1 MNVRVLA
8 GACLGLALLAGPA
21 CSSDGGDDHYTQRPV
36 AQGRPEINISASN
49 KEIAVGDTTT
59 LTVNSRNTLG
69 HSADVEWTTTG
80 GKLNTEENGR
90 IARITF
96 PAPGVYTVTA

>member
-1 MNVRVLA
+1 MIARVLA
-8 GACLGLALLAGPA
+8 GACLGLALLAGPG
-21 CSSDGGDDHYTQRPV
+21 CGGGDEHYSPKPV

-69 HSADVEWTTTG
+69 HSADVEWSTTG
-80 GKLNTEENGR
+80 GKVTTEENGR
-90 IARITF
+90 IARVQF
-96 PAPGVYTVTA
+96 PEPGVYTVTA